1 MFQIKSIRLYFLS
14 LFKLISIN
22 AKKLYYKSNHYNS
35 RIHEEAASRINYFPS
50 SFLLNSLLLNNNE
63 TYKIPKLVFEEIW
76 DHNETDVK
84 KYNNS
89 LERGR
94 SDKCDK
100 CSYLTNLM
108 PTGVSISFET

>member
-22 AKKLYYKSNHYNS
+22 TKKLYYKSNHYNS

-76 DHNETDVK
+76 DHKGFFVEASYQLPPDVRDHLSPQK
-84 KYNNS
+84 KCRTT
-89 LERGR
+89 L
-94 SDKCDK
+94 
-100 CSYLTNLM
+100 
-108 PTGVSISFET
+108 